1 MLTVALTGGIGSGKS
16 IAGEM
21 FELIGATVVDSDQLA
36 RDVVERGTEG
46 FDELVAT
53 FGDEILTNGDL
64 DRRKLGD
71 IVFGN
76 PDLRVKLEELIHPR
90 VRLAFEQVV
99 EAASPGD
106 VIINEIPLLVETNG
120 ADRFDLVVVVTS
132 PLELRKQRLLQKGLK
147 GYEIEKRI
155 AAQVSDEE
163 RQAIADYVI
172 VNDGDA
178 DRLLRQVEN
187 LYEDILL
194 PRALANSK

>member
-1 MLTVALTGGIGSGKS
+1 VLTVALTGGIGSGKS
-16 IAGEM
+16 MAGEM

-46 FDELVAT
+46 FDELVST

>member
-16 IAGEM
+16 MAGEM

-46 FDELVAT
+46 FDELVST

>member
-1 MLTVALTGGIGSGKS
+1 VLTVALTGGIGSGKS

>member
-120 ADRFDLVVVVTS
+120 SDRFDLVVVVTS